1 MIRRLNLIKLRKET
15 LGLTQHELATK
26 IGVSASY
33 VNAVEVGRKTG
44 SIDFY
49 KKLYDYYQYD
59 NLWELVE
66 LFEVEKGEK

>member
-1 MIRRLNLIKLRKET
+1 MRRLNLVKLRKET
-15 LGLTQHELATK
+15 LKLTQRELASK

-49 KKLYDYYQYD
+49 KRLYDLYQYD
-59 NLWELVE
+59 NLWELIE